1 MRTYKVKMDCVISIK
16 MDDAVEPYDFEES
29 AYQMI
34 ENDLEKQGWEV
45 KELNITEIKEKKEE

>member
-1 MRTYKVKMDCVISIK
+1 MRTYKVKMNCTISIK

-34 ENDLEKQGWEV
+34 EDDLKKQGWEV
-45 KELNITEIKEKKEE
+45 KELNINKIEEKEET